1 MTVKTLVYAHG
12 LGDLE
17 GALMDYGTVFEELS
31 WLRTIRRH
39 ESVLGKVV
47 VLWVSEH
54 GPNVSRI
61 ACDMDAIV
69 PRIETETYVPHEGDA
84 TWWKDARVPEEAW
97 SELARIEAR
106 PERM

>member
-1 MTVKTLVYAHG
+1 MGQFPRNYPGFVLS
-12 LGDLE
+12 GDTSPSSAKSSYC
-17 GALMDYGTVFEELS
+17 G
-31 WLRTIRRH
+31 
-39 ESVLGKVV
+39 
-47 VLWVSEH
+47 SEH

-106 PERM
+106 PERMYEAE